1 MSLFSL
7 LDNLYQCVFSLLKCP
22 PVDIVINQILHFDVI
37 ACQKT
42 ALNYYN
48 NYEQMMSSI
57 LEVFKSK

>member
-1 MSLFSL
+1 MRILAFG
-7 LDNLYQCVFSLLKCP
+7 NVIH
-22 PVDIVINQILHFDVI
+22 VDIVINRILHFDVI

>member
-1 MSLFSL
+1 MIL
-7 LDNLYQCVFSLLKCP
+7 C
-22 PVDIVINQILHFDVI
+22 QILHFDVI

>member
-1 MSLFSL
+1 MRILSFW
-7 LDNLYQCVFSLLKCP
+7 KCP
-22 PVDIVINQILHFDVI
+22 PVDIVINRILHFDVI